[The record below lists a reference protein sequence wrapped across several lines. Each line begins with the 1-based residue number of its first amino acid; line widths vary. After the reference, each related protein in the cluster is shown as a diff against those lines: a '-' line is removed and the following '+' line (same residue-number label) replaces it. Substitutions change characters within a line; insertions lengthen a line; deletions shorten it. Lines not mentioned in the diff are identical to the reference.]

1 MSSQL
6 RSKRNLGMCT
16 TPDPNHKTFTNILM
30 QSVNYHGFTQNYIRQ
45 IVARHSYILAQ
56 LFMFPLAS
64 AIRSLA
70 TPNVFL
76 LISYMHNIYVFLFML
91 NKNDALISLRI
102 HGYTANTH
110 IQWAGRTLERVTR
123 RTRSYAADEHQRART
138 TAAKVHLHATDN
150 KGGFTSQIT
159 STRRLLIVT
168 SNSKFFLFYS
178 S

>member
-1 MSSQL
+1 
-6 RSKRNLGMCT
+6 
-16 TPDPNHKTFTNILM
+16 M

-110 IQWAGRTLERVTR
+110 IQ
-123 RTRSYAADEHQRART
+123 
-138 TAAKVHLHATDN
+138 
-150 KGGFTSQIT
+150 
-159 STRRLLIVT
+159 
-168 SNSKFFLFYS
+168 
-178 S
+178 